1 MQTARPRG
9 VLKPIALAEATPR
22 SFRFT
27 WRLSM
32 SALVAFSLALA
43 PMCPAWA
50 QGAEHEPT
58 PANTG
63 GDLVGYDSI
72 HHPVIGRDGMV
83 VAQNQLSAEIGRR
96 ILRQGGT
103 AVDAAVAV
111 ALSEALTLPRA
122 GNIGGGGYML
132 VYNAADKSTTAIE
145 YYGQAPLATTPD
157 LLLGPDGKFDA
168 AKEMSF
174 KGVAVPGTVAGLYEA
189 HRRFGR
195 LPWAQLVQPAID
207 LATQGVVVTDD
218 EAQATAA
225 QRDLMAKDPAG
236 AAKIFFKPDGSAYK
250 PGDVFRDPDLAWT
263 LKQIQAHGANGFY
276 HGAVAERL
284 VQGVKKGGGII
295 SLEDLADYKVH
306 VSPPIWSSYR
316 GFSIAYMPP
325 TSGASSVAEGMNIL
339 EHFPVKSLG
348 QGNVAELHLIAE
360 TLKIVAADRRYAGLD
375 DLKPGPTSG
384 VTSKGFAAER
394 AKLISMETSLHA
406 SDLPPLAPAPY
417 ESPNTTQIS
426 IVDQAGDAVSNTFTL
441 SASYGAHVVAPG
453 TGILL
458 NNSMANFSWGAHAR
472 DSSNVPAPGKRV
484 RSTISPI
491 IVFKDGH
498 PWLVTGTPGGAT
510 IIGTMVQILVN
521 AIDFGLNISEA
532 TERPRIYQ
540 AGVDGPLELENGIPS
555 DLEKGLEA
563 KGHKIERSEIIGAVQ
578 SIMIGPDGLLY
589 GAADTRRPDAGAEAV
604 K

>member
-1 MQTARPRG
+1 MHRLFRRGPMARG
-9 VLKPIALAEATPR
+9 AAGPIGRLSIKALAA
-22 SFRFT
+22 
-27 WRLSM
+27 
-32 SALVAFSLALA
+32 VSLAAA
-43 PMCPAWA
+43 PMGPVWA
-50 QGAEHEPT
+50 QAEHEPT

-83 VAQNQLSAEIGRR
+83 VAQNQLAAEIGRR
-96 ILRQGGT
+96 VLRQGGN

-111 ALSEALTLPRA
+111 ALAEALTLPRA
-122 GNIGGGGYML
+122 GNLGGGGYML

-145 YYGQAPLATTPD
+145 YYGQAPIATTPD
-157 LLLGPDGKFDA
+157 LLLGPDGKFDS

-189 HRRFGR
+189 HRRFGK
-195 LPWAQLVQPAID
+195 LPWAALVQPAID
-207 LATQGVVVTDD
+207 LATHGVVVTDD
-218 EAQATAA
+218 EAQALAS
-225 QRDLMAKDPAG
+225 QHDLMAKDPTG

-250 PGDVFRDPDLAWT
+250 PGDVFRNLDLAWT
-263 LKQIQAHGANGFY
+263 LKQIQAHGADGFY
-276 HGAVAERL
+276 HGEVAERL
-284 VQGVKKGGGII
+284 VRGVRNGGGII
-295 SLEDLADYKVH
+295 SLEDLAAYEVH

-316 GFSIAYMPP
+316 GYRIAYMPP

-339 EHFPVKSLG
+339 ETFPVRSLG

-360 TLKIVAADRRYAGLD
+360 TMKIVAADRRYGGPEY
-375 DLKPGPTSG
+375 LKPGPTSG
-384 VTSKGFAAER
+384 LTSKGFAAER
-394 AKLISMETSLHA
+394 AKLISMATSLKA
-406 SDLPPLAPAPY
+406 SDLPPLDPAPY
-417 ESPNTTQIS
+417 ESPNTTHFS
-426 IVDQAGDAVSNTFTL
+426 IVDQEGDAVSNTFTL

-453 TGILL
+453 TGVLL
-458 NNSMANFSWGAHAR
+458 NNSMANFSWGARAR
-472 DSSNVPAPGKRV
+472 DSSNAPVPGKRV

-491 IVFKDGH
+491 IVFKDGA
-498 PWLVTGTPGGAT
+498 PWLVTGTPGGGT

-521 AIDFGLNISEA
+521 VIDFGLNISEA

-555 DLEKGLEA
+555 DLEKGLAA
-563 KGHKIERSEIIGAVQ
+563 KGHRMERSEIIGAVQ

-589 GAADTRRPDAGAEAV
+589 GAPDTRRPDAGAEAV